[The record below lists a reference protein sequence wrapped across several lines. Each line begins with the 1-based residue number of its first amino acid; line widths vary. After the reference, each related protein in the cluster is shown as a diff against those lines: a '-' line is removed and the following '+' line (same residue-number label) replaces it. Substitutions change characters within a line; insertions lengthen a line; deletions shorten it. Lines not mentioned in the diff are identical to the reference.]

1 MDTTNNVNPTVIQ
14 NPSAPTYAEKLQKLA
29 VDDAYWGG
37 YYKGALKG
45 LATGMIVSGLILAG
59 TVIIASAVKDTKETK
74 EEKKDE

>member
-1 MDTTNNVNPTVIQ
+1 MDNTNVNPTVIQ
-14 NPSAPTYAEKLQKLA
+14 NPSEPTYAERLQKLA

-45 LATGMIVSGLILAG
+45 LATGMFVSGLILAG
-59 TVIIASAVKDTKETK
+59 TVIVASAIKDVK